1 MNYTLN
7 WNRYAQVA
15 RKAVAESCVL
25 IRNEEGVLP
34 LTKENHVAIFGRMQF
49 HYIKSGTGSGG
60 LVNAPYVVGILDAI
74 QAEAP
79 FDTNQALLEIYKE
92 WVDTHPFDYG
102 KGWAQEPWA
111 QEEMA
116 LTDEVVAQAAGES
129 DVALVIIGRQAGED
143 RDNSDAE
150 GSYLLTAEEE
160 RMLSLTT
167 RHFEKVVVLL
177 NVGNVMDMKWVEKYQ
192 PQSVLY
198 VWQGGSEGGNGVVD
212 ILTGIVSPSGK
223 LIDTIACDIADYP
236 STANFGN
243 AKDNIYQEDIYV
255 GYRYFETFAK
265 EKVMYPFGFGLSY
278 TEFKLQNP
286 RMEYEKE
293 NLTIRVNVDVENTGT
308 RAGKE
313 VVQVYLNP
321 PQGKLGKPVRNLV
334 AFGKTEELAAGTR
347 QTLELEI
354 SLKDHASYDDS
365 GVSGHPY
372 AYVLEAGRYEIYV
385 GTDVR
390 SAHKVGDIN
399 LATLEVV
406 EELTQAC
413 APIQAFTRLR
423 PEIKEDG
430 SIGQVYEQVPTRR
443 VDYIPYAE
451 NQALREVAYTGAV
464 GKQSAQEDKGMQESQ
479 VGPEGQGG
487 QESQSGQWY
496 RLQDVKDLKITLDTF
511 IAQLSDEELI
521 YMTRGEGMCSPK
533 VTPGTAGAIGG
544 VTQSLLEKGIPLA
557 CCADGPS
564 GIRLDSGSMAY
575 SLPNGTALASTFNP
589 ALNTELFTYL
599 GMEMSV
605 NCVDTLLGPGINI
618 HRNPL
623 NGRNF
628 EYFSEDPYVTGV
640 MAVAQLKALH
650 AFHVTGTIKHFACN
664 NQEFERSNSNSV
676 VSERALRE
684 IYLKGYERAVKDAG
698 AYSIMSSYGAL
709 NGVWTASNYD
719 LLTTILRGEWSYE
732 GIVMT
737 DWWAK
742 MNEEGGEATM
752 SNTPFMIQA
761 QNDVYMVVDCAETN
775 SLGDKTQE
783 ALEEGNIT
791 RALLARSAKNIC
803 RFLMKS
809 AVSMRME
816 QKNIE
821 IVEQNR
827 PELTETKCTILG
839 EIQAIHDKV
848 TVDCQGIDTSK
859 GASAKL
865 FINTPGHYH
874 VKLTV
879 SAHVTGI
886 AQVPVTLY
894 NGSKAIRMLTLNR
907 ENCENVNITVDNIE
921 IPSSDSGQNFIK
933 LFFAEGGMV
942 VDKLEIDK

>member
-1 MNYTLN
+1 MKYTLN
-7 WNRYAQVA
+7 WNQYAQVA

-34 LTKENHVAIFGRMQF
+34 LRKDNHVAIFGRMQF

-74 QAEAP
+74 QTNAP
-79 FDTNQALLEIYKE
+79 FHMNQTLLEIYKE

-111 QEEMA
+111 QEEMV
-116 LTDEVVAQAAGES
+116 LTDEVVAQAARES

-143 RDNSDAE
+143 RDNSNAE

-198 VWQGGSEGGNGVVD
+198 VWQGGAEGGNGVVD
-212 ILTGIVSPSGK
+212 ILTGNVSPSGK
-223 LIDTIACDIADYP
+223 LIDTIAHDISDYP
-236 STANFGN
+236 STLNFGN
-243 AKDNIYQEDIYV
+243 AQDNIYQEDIYV

-278 TEFKLQNP
+278 TEFQLLNMS
-286 RMEYEKE
+286 MEYQKD
-293 NLTIRVNVDVENTGT
+293 NLAIRVNVDVANIGE

-334 AFGKTEELAAGTR
+334 AFGKTEELAAGA
-347 QTLELEI
+347 QEKLDLEV

-365 GVSGHPY
+365 GVTGHPY
-372 AYVLEAGRYEIYV
+372 SYVLEAGRYEIYV

-390 SAHKVGDIN
+390 NAVKIGHVD
-399 LATLEVV
+399 LARLEVV

-413 APIQAFTRLR
+413 APIQAFTRVR
-423 PEIKEDG
+423 PVIKEDG
-430 SIGQVYEQVPTRR
+430 SIEVAYEQAPTRR
-443 VDYIPYAE
+443 ADYIPYSE
-451 NQALREVAYTGAV
+451 NEALGEVAYTGV
-464 GKQSAQEDKGMQESQ
+464 
-479 VGPEGQGG
+479 EGYQ
-487 QESQSGQWY
+487 
-496 RLQDVKDLKITLDTF
+496 LQDVKDLKITLDTF

-684 IYLKGYERAVKDAG
+684 IYLKGYERAVKEAD

-719 LLTTILRGEWSYE
+719 LLTTILRGEWNYQ

-783 ALEEGNIT
+783 ALEEGSIT
-791 RALLARSAKNIC
+791 RALLARGAKNIC

-809 AVSMRME
+809 AVFMRME
-816 QKNIE
+816 EEAYDSAQKEATSGSDRGTDFDSYTEDVWIK

-839 EIQAIHDKV
+839 EIQAIDDIV
-848 TVDCQGIDTSK
+848 RVDCQGIDTSK
-859 GASAKL
+859 GASIKL
-865 FINTPGHYH
+865 FINTPGSYR

-894 NGSKAIRMLTLNR
+894 NGTKAMRMLTLNS
-907 ENCENVNITVDNIE
+907 ENCKNVSIIVDNIE
-921 IPSSDSGQNFIK
+921 IPTSDSGQNFIK

-942 VDKLEIDK
+942 VDEFVISR